1 MSPARPPEVAVLAVD
16 GGNSKTDLLLVGPD
30 GRLLASWR
38 GPTSSH
44 QKVGMDAGA
53 DRLVDQAD
61 AAWARAGLGSAGERP
76 PATVGSY
83 ALAGADTPADVRRL
97 RAAFDARRLA
107 ASTLI
112 VNDSIA
118 PIRAGSERG
127 WGIGIICGA
136 GVNAAGIGPDGRQVR
151 LAALGP
157 ISGDWG
163 GGGALG
169 LAALG
174 PAVRARDGRGPRTL
188 LERTVPA
195 FFGKRRPIDVTYAIE
210 YGRLPETALYGLSPT
225 VFSTAHEG
233 DAVAQAIL
241 DRLADEL
248 ATMAAAMI
256 RRLHLTRRDPVV
268 VMAGGVFSARDDSFE
283 ARIAAGVHAVAPAA
297 TVRRLPT
304 PPRSLGAALLGLDR
318 LPGRSASERAAAER
332 RLRADV
338 ATAEVGGA

>member
-1 MSPARPPEVAVLAVD
+1 MSAARPPEVAVLAVD

-30 GRLLASWR
+30 GRLLASGR

-61 AAWARAGLGSAGERP
+61 AAWVRAGLGSAGQRP

-107 ASTLI
+107 TSTVI
-112 VNDSIA
+112 VNNSIA

-127 WGIGIICGA
+127 WGIGVICGA
-136 GVNAAGIGPDGRQVR
+136 GVNAGGIGPDGRTVR

-163 GGGALG
+163 GGGGIG

-174 PAVRARDGRGPRTL
+174 AAVRARDGRGPRTL

-195 FFGKRRPIDVTYAIE
+195 FFGMRRPIDVTYAIE

-225 VFSTAHEG
+225 VFSSAHEG
-233 DAVAQAIL
+233 DAVAQGIL

-248 ATMAAAMI
+248 STMAGAII
-256 RRLHLTRRDPVV
+256 RRLHLARRDPVV
-268 VMAGGVFSARDDSFE
+268 VLAGGVFRARDASFE
-283 ARIAAGVHAVAPAA
+283 ARIAAGVQAVAPAA
-297 TVRRLPT
+297 TVRRLDA
-304 PPRSLGAALLGLDR
+304 PPVLGAALLGLDR
-318 LPGRSASERAAAER
+318 LPGRSAGERAEAER

-338 ATAEVGGA
+338 ATTELGGA

>member
-1 MSPARPPEVAVLAVD
+1 VSPARPQEVAVLAVD

-30 GRLLASWR
+30 GRLLASGH
-38 GPTSSH
+38 GPTTSH

-53 DRLVDQAD
+53 ERLVEQAD
-61 AAWARAGLGSAGERP
+61 AAWSRAGLGPAADRP
-76 PATVGSY
+76 AAAVGSY

-97 RAAFDARRLA
+97 RAAFETRRLA
-107 ASTLI
+107 VSTRI

-127 WGIGIICGA
+127 WGVSLICGA
-136 GVNAAGIGPDGRQVR
+136 GVNAAGIAPDGRIAR

-163 GGGALG
+163 GGGAMG

-174 PAVRARDGRGPRTL
+174 AAVRARDGRGPRTV

-195 FFGKRRPIDVTYAIE
+195 FFDMRRPIDVTWAIE
-210 YGRLPETALYGLSPT
+210 YGRLPQTALYGLSPT
-225 VFSTAHEG
+225 VFAGAHDG
-233 DAVAQAIL
+233 DAVAQGIL

-248 ATMAAAMI
+248 ATMAGAII

-268 VMAGGVFSARDDSFE
+268 VLAGGVFRARDASFE
-283 ARIAAGVHAVAPAA
+283 ARIAAGVHGVAPGA
-297 TVRRLPT
+297 TIRRLDA
-304 PPRSLGAALLGLDR
+304 PPVLGAALLGLDR
-318 LPGRSASERAAAER
+318 LPGRSSTERAAAER
-332 RLRADV
+332 RLRFDV
-338 ATAEVGGA
+338 AAAGLDEA

>member
-1 MSPARPPEVAVLAVD
+1 MSPARSPEVAVLAVD
-16 GGNSKTDLLLVGPD
+16 GGNSKTDLLLMGPD

-53 DRLVDQAD
+53 DRLVEQAD
-61 AAWARAGLGSAGERP
+61 AAWTAAGLGSAGQRP

-97 RAAFDARRLA
+97 GAAFDARRLA
-107 ASTLI
+107 TSTLI

-127 WGIGIICGA
+127 WGIGVICGA

-169 LAALG
+169 MAALG
-174 PAVRARDGRGPRTL
+174 AAVRARDGRGPRTL
-188 LERTVPA
+188 LERT
-195 FFGKRRPIDVTYAIE
+195 
-210 YGRLPETALYGLSPT
+210 
-225 VFSTAHEG
+225 
-233 DAVAQAIL
+233 
-241 DRLADEL
+241 
-248 ATMAAAMI
+248 
-256 RRLHLTRRDPVV
+256 
-268 VMAGGVFSARDDSFE
+268 
-283 ARIAAGVHAVAPAA
+283 
-297 TVRRLPT
+297 
-304 PPRSLGAALLGLDR
+304 
-318 LPGRSASERAAAER
+318 
-332 RLRADV
+332 
-338 ATAEVGGA
+338 

>member
-30 GRLLASWR
+30 GRLLASGR

-53 DRLVDQAD
+53 DRLVEQAD
-61 AAWARAGLGSAGERP
+61 AAWTAAGLGSAGQRP

-97 RAAFDARRLA
+97 GAAFDARRLA
-107 ASTLI
+107 TSTLI
-112 VNDSIA
+112 VNDFIA

-174 PAVRARDGRGPRTL
+174 AAVRARDGRGPRTL
-188 LERTVPA
+188 LEATVPA
-195 FFGKRRPIDVTYAIE
+195 FFDMRRPIDVTYAIE

-233 DAVAQAIL
+233 DAVAQGIL

-248 ATMAAAMI
+248 STMAGAMI

-268 VMAGGVFSARDDSFE
+268 VLAGGVFRARDASFE

-297 TVRRLPT
+297 AVRRLDA
-304 PPRSLGAALLGLDR
+304 PPVLGAALLGLDR
-318 LPGRSASERAAAER
+318 LSDRSASERAAAER

-338 ATAEVGGA
+338 ATAEVGRT

>member
-1 MSPARPPEVAVLAVD
+1 VSPARPPEVAVLAVD
-16 GGNSKTDLLLVGPD
+16 GGNSKTDLLLVAPD
-30 GRLLASWR
+30 GRLLASGR

-53 DRLVDQAD
+53 ERLVEQAD
-61 AAWARAGLGSAGERP
+61 GAWARAGLGAAAERP
-76 PATVGSY
+76 AAAVGSY

-97 RAAFDARRLA
+97 RGAFEIRRLA
-107 ASTLI
+107 SATLI

-127 WGIGIICGA
+127 WGVGLICGA
-136 GVNAAGIGPDGRQVR
+136 GVNAAGIGPDGRIAR

-169 LAALG
+169 MAALG
-174 PAVRARDGRGPRTL
+174 AAVRARDGRGPRTV
-188 LERTVPA
+188 LERMVPA
-195 FFGKRRPIDVTYAIE
+195 FFDMHRPIDVTHAIE

-225 VFSTAHEG
+225 VFAAARDG
-233 DAVAQAIL
+233 DAVAQGIL

-248 ATMAAAMI
+248 ATMATAII
-256 RRLHLTRRDPVV
+256 RRLHLARRDPVV
-268 VMAGGVFSARDDSFE
+268 VLAGGVFRARDASLE
-283 ARIAAGVHAVAPAA
+283 ARIAAGIQAVAPAA
-297 TVRRLPT
+297 TIRRLDA
-304 PPRSLGAALLGLDR
+304 PPVLGAALLGLDR
-318 LPGRSASERAAAER
+318 LPGRSPSGRAAAER

-338 ATAEVGGA
+338 AASTLGGA